1 MPKRT
6 APPKHQT
13 TLRHEAETR
22 LNKGAAPSTQGW
34 TLGKDALSMLY
45 DLARDPAAAGDA
57 LKLLH
62 ELQVHQVELDLQH
75 EQMEQDRNELVEAL
89 ARYAELYE
97 FAPVGY
103 FIVDSESKIIEGN
116 RTGARLFGVEC
127 AELSGQ
133 RIDSFLA
140 PASGQVLRALLER
153 LRIDSRGSCESQ
165 TRGGKAHRAA
175 CKSWQLSRPT
185 AGIFCWLLWK
195 HLLVRDLTSSPE
207 LLIACRHGYITV
219 LDHGSMAEL
228 KPRGCPGTG

>member
-165 TRGGKAHRAA
+165 TRGGQGTSRCLQVVATISPNSGYFLLAFMETSARQGPD
-175 CKSWQLSRPT
+175 QLS
-185 AGIFCWLLWK
+185 
-195 HLLVRDLTSSPE
+195 
-207 LLIACRHGYITV
+207 
-219 LDHGSMAEL
+219 
-228 KPRGCPGTG
+228 